1 MKKVEAIIRT
11 SKFEDVHSALSQ
23 VGIPFMY
30 SMEVKGFGKESSMS
44 QTYRGAH
51 YDVGFIPR
59 TKLEVV
65 VTEDQL
71 EEVIDCILHI
81 ATTGE
86 IGDGKIF
93 ISDIERAYRIRS
105 REEGAAAL

>member
-93 ISDIERAYRIRS
+93 ISDVERAYRIRS

>member
-1 MKKVEAIIRT
+1 MKKIEAIIRT
-11 SKFEDVHSALSQ
+11 SKFEQVHAALSRL
-23 VGIPFMY
+23 GIPFMY
-30 SMEVKGFGKESSMS
+30 SMEVKGFGKEHSLT

-65 VTEDQL
+65 VTENQL
-71 EEVIDCILHI
+71 DDVTECILLE
-81 ATTGE
+81 ASTGE

-93 ISDIERAYRIRS
+93 ISDVDRVIRIRS

>member
-11 SKFEDVHSALSQ
+11 SKFENVHAALSK
-23 VGIPFMY
+23 VGIAFMY
-30 SMEVKGFGKESSMS
+30 SMEIRGFGKEPSVS
-44 QTYRGAH
+44 QTYRGAN
-51 YDVGFIPR
+51 YDLGYIPR

-71 EEVIDCILHI
+71 EEVVDVILLE
-81 ATTGE
+81 ASTGE

-93 ISDIERAYRIRS
+93 ISDVERAIRIRS
-105 REEGAAAL
+105 REEGPAAL

>member
-11 SKFEDVHSALSQ
+11 SRFEAVHSALSL

-30 SMEVKGFGKESSMS
+30 SMEIKGFGKETSQS

-51 YDVGFIPR
+51 YDIGFIPR

-65 VTEDQL
+65 VNNDQV
-71 EEVIDCILHI
+71 EEVIDCILQE
-81 ATTGE
+81 ASTGT

-93 ISDIERAYRIRS
+93 VSDVERAIRIRS

>member
-11 SKFEDVHSALSQ
+11 SKFEEVHSALSQ
-23 VGIPFMY
+23 VGIPFMF

-71 EEVIDCILHI
+71 EEVIDCILQI

-93 ISDIERAYRIRS
+93 VSDIERAYRIRS

>member
-11 SKFEDVHSALSQ
+11 SRFEAVHSALSQ

-30 SMEVKGFGKESSMS
+30 SMEIKGFGKETSQS
-44 QTYRGAH
+44 QTYRGVP

-65 VTEDQL
+65 IDEDQL
-71 EEVIDCILHI
+71 EEVLNCILQE
-81 ATTGE
+81 ASTET

-93 ISDIERAYRIRS
+93 VSNIERAIRIRS
-105 REEGAAAL
+105 GEEGSAAL

>member
-71 EEVIDCILHI
+71 EEVIDCILDI

-93 ISDIERAYRIRS
+93 ISDVDRAYRIRS

>member
-11 SKFEDVHSALSQ
+11 SKFEEVHSALSQ

-30 SMEVKGFGKESSMS
+30 SMEIRGFGKEPSVS

-51 YDVGFIPR
+51 YDIGFIPR

-71 EEVIDCILHI
+71 EEVIDCILQE

-93 ISDIERAYRIRS
+93 VSDVERVIRIRS
-105 REEGAAAL
+105 REEGPAAL

>member
-11 SKFEDVHSALSQ
+11 SKFEGVHAALSGI
-23 VGIPFMY
+23 GIPFMY
-30 SMEVKGFGKESSMS
+30 SMEIKGFGKEPGIS

-71 EEVIDCILHI
+71 DEVIDCILLE
-81 ATTGE
+81 ACTGE

-93 ISDIERAYRIRS
+93 VSDVERAIRIRS
-105 REEGAAAL
+105 REEGSAAL

>member
-11 SKFEDVHSALSQ
+11 SKFEAVHSALSHC
-23 VGIPFMY
+23 GIPFMY
-30 SMEVKGFGKESSMS
+30 STEIKGFGKEPGQS

-59 TKLEVV
+59 TKLTVV
-65 VTEDQL
+65 VKEDQL
-71 EEVIDCILHI
+71 EEVIDCILQE
-81 ATTGE
+81 ASTGE

-93 ISDIERAYRIRS
+93 ISDVERIIRIRS

>member
-11 SKFEDVHSALSQ
+11 SKFEEVHSALSSL
-23 VGIPFMY
+23 GIPFMY
-30 SMEVKGFGKESSMS
+30 SMEVKGFGKEASLSH
-44 QTYRGAH
+44 TYRGAH

-59 TKLEVV
+59 TKIEVV
-65 VTEDQL
+65 VTELQL
-71 EEVIDCILHI
+71 DDVVECILQE
-81 ATTGE
+81 ASTGE

-93 ISDIERAYRIRS
+93 ISDVERVIRIRS

>member
-1 MKKVEAIIRT
+1 MKKIEAIIRT
-11 SKFEDVHSALSQ
+11 SKFESVHAALSRF
-23 VGIPFMY
+23 GIPFM
-30 SMEVKGFGKESSMS
+30 SSIDVRGFGKEASLS

-59 TKLEVV
+59 TKLELVV
-65 VTEDQL
+65 AEDQL
-71 EEVIDCILHI
+71 EDVVEVILLE
-81 ATTGE
+81 ASTGE

-93 ISDIERAYRIRS
+93 VSEVERAIRIRS

>member
-71 EEVIDCILHI
+71 EEVIDCILQI

>member
-1 MKKVEAIIRT
+1 MKKIEAIIRT
-11 SKFEDVHSALSQ
+11 SKFEQVHAALSRL
-23 VGIPFMY
+23 GIPFMY
-30 SMEVKGFGKESSMS
+30 SMEVKGFGKEASLAH
-44 QTYRGAH
+44 TYRGAH

-65 VTEDQL
+65 VATDQL
-71 EEVIDCILHI
+71 DDVVECILLE

-93 ISDIERAYRIRS
+93 ISDVERAIRIRS
-105 REEGAAAL
+105 REEGTAAL

>member
-1 MKKVEAIIRT
+1 MKKIEAIIRT
-11 SKFEDVHSALSQ
+11 SKFEQVHAALSRL
-23 VGIPFMY
+23 GIPFMY
-30 SMEVKGFGKESSMS
+30 SMEVKGFGKEAGLAH
-44 QTYRGAH
+44 TYRGAH

-65 VTEDQL
+65 VTEVQL
-71 EEVIDCILHI
+71 EDVVECILLE
-81 ATTGE
+81 AATGE

-93 ISDIERAYRIRS
+93 ISDVERAIRIRS

>member
-11 SKFEDVHSALSQ
+11 SKFEEVHASLSAL
-23 VGIPFMY
+23 GIPFMY
-30 SMEVKGFGKESSMS
+30 SMEVKGFGKEASLSH
-44 QTYRGAH
+44 TYRGAH

-59 TKLEVV
+59 TKIEVV
-65 VTEDQL
+65 VTEIQL
-71 EEVIDCILHI
+71 EDVVECILQE
-81 ATTGE
+81 ASTGE

-93 ISDIERAYRIRS
+93 ISDVERVIRIRS

>member
-30 SMEVKGFGKESSMS
+30 SMEVKGFGKESSLS

-71 EEVIDCILHI
+71 EEVIDCILQI

>member
-11 SKFEDVHSALSQ
+11 SKFEAVHSALSQ
-23 VGIPFMY
+23 VGIPFMF
-30 SMEVKGFGKESSMS
+30 SMEVKGFGKESSVS
-44 QTYRGAH
+44 QTYRGAP

-71 EEVIDCILHI
+71 QEVIDCILLI
-81 ATTGE
+81 ASTGE

-93 ISDIERAYRIRS
+93 ISDVERAYRIRS

>member
-1 MKKVEAIIRT
+1 
-11 SKFEDVHSALSQ
+11 
-23 VGIPFMY
+23 MY
-30 SMEVKGFGKESSMS
+30 SMEVKGFGKEAGLAH
-44 QTYRGAH
+44 TYRGAQ

-71 EEVIDCILHI
+71 EDVVECILLE
-81 ATTGE
+81 ASTGE

-93 ISDIERAYRIRS
+93 ISEVERAIRIRS